1 MLRRDSFMAEIQKLT
16 QVLARIL
23 GLKNENKY
31 DEAEDLI
38 KSTLASDFGFN
49 FDDLNATSTT
59 DFEAL
64 LKTKNFP
71 SEQLDLLAQVLF
83 ESVHPFEDTPETD
96 IMLHKVLLIFRL
108 MEEEHHTQSLDN
120 FSKRE
125 MIDKFLNNRQYE

>member
-1 MLRRDSFMAEIQKLT
+1 MAEIQKLA

-38 KSTLASDFGFN
+38 KKTLLEDFEFD

-59 DFEAL
+59 DFETQ
-64 LKTKNFP
+64 LKNKNFP
-71 SEQLDLLAQVLF
+71 SEKLDQLAQFLF

-96 IMLHKVLLIFRL
+96 VMLHKVLVIFRL
-108 MEEEHHTQSLDN
+108 LEEEFHTQSLDN

>member
-1 MLRRDSFMAEIQKLT
+1 MAEIQKLT

-23 GLKNENKY
+23 GLKNESKY

-38 KSTLASDFGFN
+38 KKTLTEDFGFN
-49 FDDLNATSTT
+49 FDSLNTTSTT
-59 DFEAL
+59 DFETAL
-64 LKTKNFP
+64 KNTDLP
-71 SEQLDLLAQVLF
+71 AEKLDALAQLLF

-96 IMLHKVLLIFRL
+96 AMLHKVLLIFRL
-108 MEEEHHTQSLDN
+108 LEEEHHTQSLDN